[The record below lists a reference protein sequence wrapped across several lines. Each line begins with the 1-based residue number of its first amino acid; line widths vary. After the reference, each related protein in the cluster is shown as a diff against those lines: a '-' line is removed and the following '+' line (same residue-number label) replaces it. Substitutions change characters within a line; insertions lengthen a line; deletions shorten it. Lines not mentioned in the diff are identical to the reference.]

1 MKPAPTSLEG
11 GIFRKAV
18 VGGCW
23 PTDDQRLI
31 LHAALAR
38 GPAAI
43 EALGKWERL
52 GGFDTT
58 DESSF
63 RLLPLV
69 YRNLRDQRLEHPRM
83 RLLRGIHRQAW
94 YRNQLLLQ
102 EVYPVLRS
110 MHEAGFRT
118 LLVKGIPLAKLHYR
132 DLGARPMRDLDVVV
146 PSEEG
151 PRALDFLKSLGWKA
165 KTWHPAKPAPYYFR
179 FRHSV
184 SFIRDTE
191 RELDLHWH
199 VLFDCRCREADAQFW
214 SAAVPLSLDGIETRT
229 LCPTD
234 HLLHVCAHGIAWNEL
249 PPIRWIAD
257 SMELLRR
264 PETIRWDRLLEHARR
279 FRLSLGLR
287 SAFRLLVDEYDAPI
301 PVAVLESL
309 ERLPSTYGERCNYQ
323 AVTNPLVLQPI
334 IARLAG
340 LYDCWSRGFSSGGL
354 LTRLVSFPRF
364 LQCHWRLDHASL
376 LPVYLA
382 KWGKRRAAV
391 RWSSRDSAARR

>member
-31 LHAALAR
+31 LHPALAR

-43 EALGKWERL
+43 EALGEWERL

-69 YRNLRDQRLEHPRM
+69 YRNLRDQGLEHPRM

-94 YRNQLLLQ
+94 YRNQLLLH
-102 EVYPVLRS
+102 EVCPLLRS

-118 LLVKGIPLAKLHYR
+118 LLVKGLPWRNSTTATWEHGRCGIWMSSFLPRRGRGPQFSGVSRLE
-132 DLGARPMRDLDVVV
+132 GENMV
-146 PSEEG
+146 P
-151 PRALDFLKSLGWKA
+151 
-165 KTWHPAKPAPYYFR
+165 HKPAPYYFR

-199 VLFDCRCREADAQFW
+199 VLFDCRCREADAEFW
-214 SAAVPLSLDGIETRT
+214 SAAVPLGLDGIETRT

-234 HLLHVCAHGIAWNEL
+234 HLIHVCAHGLAWNEL

-309 ERLPSTYGERCNYQ
+309 ERLPFTYGERCNYQ

-334 IARLAG
+334 VARLAG

-354 LTRLVSFPRF
+354 LTRLLSFPRF
-364 LQCHWRLDHASL
+364 LQCHWQLDHASF
-376 LPVYLA
+376 LPAHLA

-391 RWSSRDSAARR
+391 RWRSRDSAARH